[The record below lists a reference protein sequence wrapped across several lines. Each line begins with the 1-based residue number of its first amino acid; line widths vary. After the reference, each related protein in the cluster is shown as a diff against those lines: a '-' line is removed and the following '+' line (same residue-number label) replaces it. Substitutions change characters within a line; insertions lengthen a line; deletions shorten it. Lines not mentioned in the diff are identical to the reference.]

1 MVDHAS
7 IDLREVDRGKRMNP
21 EVQAVKVDIYLAARV
36 DLCLATE
43 KWDQVA
49 NISRHLAEKY
59 PDQPQWWVHWAN
71 ALKNMEKVKEAKE
84 VAMRGL
90 KMHPGLAVLHF
101 NIACYDALL
110 GKLRSARKRLN
121 RAIKRNPRMQGLSLN
136 DPDLVGLQ
144 VGVEQSK
151 SE

>member
-1 MVDHAS
+1 MVGA
-7 IDLREVDRGKRMNP
+7 LGKR
-21 EVQAVKVDIYLAARV
+21 
-36 DLCLATE
+36 
-43 KWDQVA
+43 
-49 NISRHLAEKY
+49 
-59 PDQPQWWVHWAN
+59 
-71 ALKNMEKVKEAKE
+71 ALKDMEKVKEAKE